1 MFGHEPTETDDV
13 NAPLT
18 ITMPVEAAAPPRAYK
33 LLIDGRFVDAQAGR
47 TLERRSPGHGFVVS
61 SYALAD
67 ATDVEAAVQAAHRA
81 FETGPW
87 PRMKAAE
94 RAAILLKT
102 ADLIEARAEEI
113 ARLDA
118 LESGK
123 PLAQARGE
131 IAGAVDIW
139 RYAAALTRTLHGESY
154 ANLGDAM
161 LGVVL
166 REPIGVV
173 SIITPWNFPFLI
185 VSQKLPFALAAGCT
199 AVVKPSEMTSAS
211 TLLLGDIL
219 MQAGLPDGVVNIVA
233 GLGADVGAPMV
244 SHPLVEMVSFTGST
258 RVGKLTMATASQSL
272 KKISMELGGKNGQIV
287 FPDADLEAAADAAVF
302 GGFFN
307 AGECCNAGSRLIVHK
322 DIAADFLAE
331 VKKIA
336 ARVPVGDPLDEA
348 TKVGAMISSDHLS
361 KVLGFVDGA
370 RADGATIASG
380 GAKLS
385 TNAGDYL
392 LPTIVSE
399 VADGM
404 AIARE
409 EVFGPVLSVLTFESI
424 ENALH
429 IANNTA
435 YGLSA
440 GVWSADIDT
449 CMSVARGARSGTVWV
464 NTFMEGYP
472 ELPFGGY
479 KQSGV
484 GRELG
489 KRAVEDYTEEKTIQ
503 FHRGPRTGWWVDRAG
518 K

>member
-1 MFGHEPTETDDV
+1 M
-13 NAPLT
+13 NAPLD
-18 ITMPVEAAAPPRAYK
+18 IKMPSEASSAPRAYK
-33 LLIDGRFVDAQAGR
+33 LIIDGKFVDASDGR
-47 TLERRSPGHGFVVS
+47 TLERNSPGHGFAVS
-61 SYALAD
+61 RYAQAG
-67 ATDVEAAVQAAHRA
+67 AAEVEAAVQAAHKA

-87 PRMKAAE
+87 PRTKAAE
-94 RAAILLKT
+94 RAAILLKA
-102 ADLIEARAEEI
+102 ADLFETRLEEI

-123 PLAQARGE
+123 PIAQARGE
-131 IAGAVDIW
+131 IGGAIDIW
-139 RYAAALTRTLHGESY
+139 RYAAALARTLSGDSY

-211 TLLLGDIL
+211 TFVLGEILLE
-219 MQAGLPDGVVNIVA
+219 AGLPAGVVNVLA

-258 RVGKLTMATASQSL
+258 RVGKLTMASAAQSL
-272 KKISMELGGKNGQIV
+272 KKVSMELGGKNGQIV

-322 DIAADFLAE
+322 DIADDFLGA
-331 VKKIA
+331 VKA
-336 ARVPVGDPLDEA
+336 LTARVTVGDPLDDR
-348 TKVGAMISSDHLS
+348 TKVGAMISSDHLA
-361 KVLGFVDGA
+361 KVSGYVSAAEGGGGSVLSGGRA
-370 RADGATIASG
+370 RAS
-380 GAKLS
+380 S
-385 TNAGDYL
+385 AGQYL
-392 LPTIVSE
+392 DPTIVTGVTEDMS
-399 VADGM
+399 
-404 AIARE
+404 IARE

-424 ENALH
+424 ERALQ
-429 IANNTA
+429 IANNTP

-440 GVWSADIDT
+440 GVWSASIDT
-449 CMSVARGARSGTVWV
+449 CMAVARGVRSGTVWV

-479 KQSGV
+479 KQSGL

-503 FHRGPRTGWWVDRAG
+503 FHRGPRTGWWVG
-518 K
+518 

>member
-1 MFGHEPTETDDV
+1 M
-13 NAPLT
+13 NAPLN
-18 ITMPVEAAAPPRAYK
+18 IRMPAEASAPPKAYK
-33 LLIDGRFVDAQAGR
+33 LLIDGKFVAARDGR
-47 TLERRSPGHGFVVS
+47 TMERRSPGHGFVVS
-61 SYALAD
+61 SYAQAGS
-67 ATDVEAAVQAAHRA
+67 ADVEAAVQAAHRA

-87 PRMKAAE
+87 PRMKGAE
-94 RAAILLKT
+94 RSALLLKT
-102 ADLIEARAEEI
+102 ADLIEQRLEDI

-139 RYAAALTRTLHGESY
+139 RYAAALARTLHGESY
-154 ANLGDAM
+154 ANLGDTM
-161 LGVVL
+161 LGVVA

-211 TLLLGDIL
+211 TLVLGELL
-219 MQAGLPDGVVNIVA
+219 MQAGLPAGVVNIVA

-244 SHPLVEMVSFTGST
+244 SHPLVEMISFTGST
-258 RVGKLTMATASQSL
+258 RVGKLTMATGAETL
-272 KKISMELGGKNGQIV
+272 KKVSMELGGKNGQIV

-307 AGECCNAGSRLIVHK
+307 AGECCNAGSRLIVHQ
-322 DIAADFLAE
+322 DIASDFLAE
-331 VKKIA
+331 VKKLVA
-336 ARVPVGDPLDEA
+336 KVPVGDPLAEN
-348 TKVGAMISSDHLS
+348 TKVGAMISRDHLS
-361 KVLGFVDGA
+361 KVLSFVDGA
-370 RADGATIASG
+370 SGHGAEIASG
-380 GAKLS
+380 GGALAS
-385 TNAGDYL
+385 DAGDYL
-392 LPTIVSE
+392 SPTIVAG
-399 VADGM
+399 VTTDM
-404 AIARE
+404 PIARE
-409 EVFGPVLSVLTFESI
+409 EVFGPVLSVLTFDSVAE
-424 ENALH
+424 ALR
-429 IANNTA
+429 IANDTP

-449 CMSVARGARSGTVWV
+449 CMTIARGARAGTVWV
-464 NTFMEGYP
+464 NTFMDGNP

-479 KQSGV
+479 KQSGI

>member
-1 MFGHEPTETDDV
+1 MT
-13 NAPLT
+13 AAMK
-18 ITMPVEAAAPPRAYK
+18 ITMPKEASAPPAAYR
-33 LLIDGRFVDAQAGR
+33 LLIDGRWIDARDGR
-47 TLERRSPGHGFVVS
+47 AMERRSPGHGFVVS
-61 SYALAD
+61 RYAQAGEAD
-67 ATDVEAAVQAAHRA
+67 ANAAVEAAHRA

-87 PRMKAAE
+87 PSMKAGE
-94 RAAILLKT
+94 RSRILLRA

-211 TLLLGDIL
+211 TLVLGDIL
-219 MQAGLPDGVVNIVA
+219 MQAGVQAGVVNIVS
-233 GLGADVGAPMV
+233 GYGADVGAAMV
-244 SHPLVEMVSFTGST
+244 GHPLVEMVSFTGST
-258 RVGKLTMATASQSL
+258 RVGKMTMAAASNSL
-272 KKISMELGGKNGQIV
+272 KKVSMELGGKNGQIV

-322 DIAADFLAE
+322 DIAGDFLAE
-331 VKKIA
+331 VRKLA
-336 ARVPVGDPLDEA
+336 AKAPVGDPLDER
-348 TKVGAMISSDHLS
+348 TKVGAMISGEHLG
-361 KVLGFVDGA
+361 KVLGFVQ
-370 RADGATIASG
+370 GATEEGADIVAG
-380 GAKLS
+380 GSRISSDK
-385 TNAGDYL
+385 GDYL
-392 LPTIVSE
+392 APTIV
-399 VADGM
+399 ADVTDDM

-409 EVFGPVLSVLTFESI
+409 EVFGPVLSVLSFGSVDE
-424 ENALH
+424 ALR
-429 IANNTA
+429 IANNTP

-449 CMSVARGARSGTVWV
+449 CMTIARGVRAGTVWV
-464 NTFMEGYP
+464 NTFMDGTP

-479 KQSGV
+479 KQSGI

-503 FHRGPRTGWWVDRAG
+503 FHRGPRTGWWVSRAG

>member
-1 MFGHEPTETDDV
+1 M
-13 NAPLT
+13 NAPLN
-18 ITMPVEAAAPPRAYK
+18 ITMPSEASSAPKSYK
-33 LLIDGRFVDAQAGR
+33 LLIGGKHVEARDGR
-47 TLERRSPGHGFVVS
+47 TLERRSPGHGFIVS
-61 SYALAD
+61 RYAQAG
-67 ATDVEAAVQAAHRA
+67 AAEVEAAMVAAHKA
-81 FETGPW
+81 FESGPW

-94 RAAILLKT
+94 RAAMLLKT
-102 ADLIEARAEEI
+102 ADLIEARLEDI

-123 PLAQARGE
+123 PIAQARGE
-131 IAGAVDIW
+131 IAGAADIW
-139 RYAAALTRTLHGESY
+139 RYSAALARTLSGESY

-166 REPIGVV
+166 REPVGVV

-211 TLLLGDIL
+211 TFLLGDLL
-219 MQAGLPDGVVNIVA
+219 MEAGLPDGVVNILA
-233 GLGADVGAPMV
+233 GLGPDVGAPMV
-244 SHPLVEMVSFTGST
+244 SHPLAEMVSFTGST
-258 RVGKLTMATASQSL
+258 RVGKMTMAAASNSL
-272 KKISMELGGKNGQIV
+272 KKVSMELGGKNGQIV

-307 AGECCNAGSRLIVHK
+307 AGECCNAGSRLIVHEA
-322 DIAADFLAE
+322 IASDFLQA
-331 VKKIA
+331 VQALTAK
-336 ARVPVGDPLDEA
+336 VTVGDPLDDR
-348 TKVGAMISSDHLS
+348 TKVGAMISPDHLG
-361 KVLGFVDGA
+361 KVTSYVGTASGEGA
-370 RADGATIASG
+370 RVAIGGSRLAS
-380 GAKLS
+380 S
-385 TNAGDYL
+385 AGDYL
-392 LPTIVSE
+392 APTIVSGVRE
-399 VADGM
+399 DM

-409 EVFGPVLSVLTFESI
+409 EVFGPVLSVLTFETI
-424 ENALH
+424 ERALH
-429 IANNTA
+429 IANNTP

-449 CMSVARGARSGTVWV
+449 CMSVARGVRSGTVWV

-479 KQSGV
+479 KQSGL

-503 FHRGPRTGWWVDRAG
+503 FHRGPRTGWWAS
-518 K
+518 

>member
-1 MFGHEPTETDDV
+1 M
-13 NAPLT
+13 NAPLS
-18 ITMPVEAAAPPRAYK
+18 ISMPTEAASGPKSYK
-33 LLIDGRFVDAQAGR
+33 LLIDGKHVDAIGGR
-47 TLERRSPGHGFVVS
+47 SLERRSPGHGFVVS
-61 SYALAD
+61 RYAQASGK
-67 ATDVEAAVQAAHRA
+67 DVEAAVHAAYKA
-81 FETGPW
+81 FENGPW

-94 RAAILLKT
+94 RAAILLKA
-102 ADLIEARAEEI
+102 ADLIESRLEDI

-123 PLAQARGE
+123 PIAQARGE
-131 IAGAVDIW
+131 ISGAADIW
-139 RYAAALTRTLHGESY
+139 RYAASLARTLHGETY

-211 TLLLGDIL
+211 TFVLGDIL
-219 MQAGLPDGVVNIVA
+219 LEAGVPAGVVNVVA

-258 RVGKLTMATASQSL
+258 RVGKLTMASAAQSL
-272 KKISMELGGKNGQIV
+272 KKVSMELGGKNGQIV
-287 FPDADLEAAADAAVF
+287 FPDGDLEAAADAAVF

-307 AGECCNAGSRLIVHK
+307 AGECCNAGSRLIVHEA
-322 DIAADFLAE
+322 IADDFLAA
-331 VKKIA
+331 VKSLTAK
-336 ARVPVGDPLDEA
+336 VPVGDPLDIS
-348 TKVGAMISSDHLS
+348 TKVGAMISTDHLA
-361 KVLGFVDGA
+361 KVSDYVSAAKSEGGTVLAGGDA
-370 RADGATIASG
+370 RAS
-380 GAKLS
+380 S
-385 TNAGDYL
+385 AGQYL
-392 LPTIVSE
+392 DPTIVAGVTE
-399 VADGM
+399 GM

-409 EVFGPVLSVLTFESI
+409 EVFGPVLSVLSFKTI
-424 ENALH
+424 EEALR
-429 IANNTA
+429 IANNTP

-440 GVWSADIDT
+440 GVWSKDIDT
-449 CMSVARGARSGTVWV
+449 CMTVARGVRTGTVWV
-464 NTFMEGYP
+464 NTFMDGYP

-479 KQSGV
+479 KQSGL

-503 FHRGPRTGWWVDRAG
+503 FHRGQRTGWWVG
-518 K
+518 

>member
-1 MFGHEPTETDDV
+1 M
-13 NAPLT
+13 NAPLQ
-18 ITMPVEAAAPPRAYK
+18 IAMPKEASAPPKAYK
-33 LLIDGRFVDAQAGR
+33 LLIGGRHVDSRDGRF
-47 TLERRSPGHGFVVS
+47 LERRSPGHGFVVS
-61 SYALAD
+61 RYAQAGE
-67 ATDVEAAVQAAHRA
+67 ADVEAAVQTAQKA
-81 FETGPW
+81 FGSGPW
-87 PRMKAAE
+87 PRMKGAE

-102 ADLIEARAEEI
+102 ADLIETRLEEI

-123 PLAQARGE
+123 PIAQARSE
-131 IAGAVDIW
+131 ISGAADIW
-139 RYAAALTRTLHGESY
+139 RYAAALARTLHGESY

-161 LGVVL
+161 LGVVV
-166 REPIGVV
+166 REPVGVV

-211 TLLLGDIL
+211 TFLLGDL
-219 MQAGLPDGVVNIVA
+219 LLEAGLPEGVVNVLA

-258 RVGKLTMATASQSL
+258 RVGKLTMATAAQSL
-272 KKISMELGGKNGQIV
+272 KKVSMELGGKNGQIV
-287 FPDADLEAAADAAVF
+287 FPDADLDAAADAAVF

-322 DIAADFLAE
+322 DIAEDFLSA
-331 VKKIA
+331 VQALATKV
-336 ARVPVGDPLDEA
+336 RVGDPLNDE
-348 TKVGAMISSDHLS
+348 TKVGAMISTDHLA
-361 KVLGFVDGA
+361 KVSGYVRAAA
-370 RADGATIASG
+370 REGATIAAG
-380 GAKLS
+380 GCGLPS
-385 TNAGDYL
+385 SAGQYL
-392 LPTIVSE
+392 DPTIVSG
-399 VADGM
+399 VRPDM
-404 AIARE
+404 AVARE

-424 ENALH
+424 EKALH
-429 IANNTA
+429 IANDTP

-440 GVWSADIDT
+440 GVWSRDIDT
-449 CMSVARGARSGTVWV
+449 CMTVARGVRSGTVWV

-479 KQSGV
+479 KQSGL

-503 FHRGPRTGWWVDRAG
+503 FHRGQRTAWWAG
-518 K
+518 

>member
-1 MFGHEPTETDDV
+1 M
-13 NAPLT
+13 NAPLN
-18 ITMPVEAAAPPRAYK
+18 IAMPTEASAAPKAYR
-33 LLIDGRFVDAQAGR
+33 LLIDGKHVDARDGR
-47 TLERRSPGHGFVVS
+47 TLERNSPGHGFTVS
-61 SYALAD
+61 RYAQAGE
-67 ATDVEAAVQAAHRA
+67 AEVEAAMQAAHKA

-102 ADLIEARAEEI
+102 ADLIEARLEDI

-123 PLAQARGE
+123 PIAQARGE
-131 IAGAVDIW
+131 IGGAVDIW
-139 RYAAALTRTLHGESY
+139 RYAASLARTLHGESY

-211 TLLLGDIL
+211 TFVLGDIL
-219 MQAGLPDGVVNIVA
+219 MQAGLPAGVVNILA

-258 RVGKLTMATASQSL
+258 RVGKMTMASAAQSL
-272 KKISMELGGKNGQIV
+272 KKVSMELGGKNGQIV

-307 AGECCNAGSRLIVHK
+307 AGECCNAGSRLIVHEA
-322 DIAADFLAE
+322 IADDFLAA
-331 VKKIA
+331 VKALTAK
-336 ARVPVGDPLDEA
+336 VTVGDPLDDR
-348 TKVGAMISSDHLS
+348 TKVGAMISVRSSDQGRGLR
-361 KVLGFVDGA
+361 DGS
-370 RADGATIASG
+370 GKATAASVYSG
-380 GAKLS
+380 GRQLAS
-385 TNAGDYL
+385 NAGQYL
-392 LPTIVSE
+392 DPTIIRGVTE
-399 VADGM
+399 DM

-424 ENALH
+424 EKALH
-429 IANNTA
+429 IANNTP

-440 GVWSADIDT
+440 GVWSASIDT
-449 CMSVARGARSGTVWV
+449 CMSVARGVRSGTVWV

-479 KQSGV
+479 KQSGHRTRTRQTRRRGLYRGKDNPVSSRPAHRLV
-484 GRELG
+484 GRLSW
-489 KRAVEDYTEEKTIQ
+489 EEP
-503 FHRGPRTGWWVDRAG
+503 GGLPPVV
-518 K
+518 

>member
-1 MFGHEPTETDDV
+1 M
-13 NAPLT
+13 NAPLN
-18 ITMPVEAAAPPRAYK
+18 ITMPVEASAAPKYYR
-33 LLIDGRFVDAQAGR
+33 LLIDGRHVDAADGR
-47 TLERRSPGHGFVVS
+47 VLERRSPGHGFVVS
-61 SYALAD
+61 RYAQAG
-67 ATDVEAAVQAAHRA
+67 AADVEAAVQAAHRA

-87 PRMKAAE
+87 PRMKASE
-94 RAAILLKT
+94 RAAVLLKT
-102 ADLIEARAEEI
+102 ADLIEARLEDI

-123 PLAQARGE
+123 PIAQARGE
-131 IAGAVDIW
+131 IAGAADIW
-139 RYAAALTRTLHGESY
+139 RYAASLARTLAGESY

-161 LGVVL
+161 LGVVV
-166 REPIGVV
+166 REPVGVV

-211 TLLLGDIL
+211 TLLLGDL
-219 MQAGLPDGVVNIVA
+219 LLEAGMPAGVVNVVV

-244 SHPLVEMVSFTGST
+244 YHPLVEMVSFTGST
-258 RVGKLTMATASQSL
+258 RVGKLTVAAAAQSL
-272 KKISMELGGKNGQIV
+272 KKVSMELGGKNGQIV

-307 AGECCNAGSRLIVHK
+307 AGECCNAGSRLIVHS
-322 DIAADFLAE
+322 DIAEEFLPAVGE
-331 VKKIA
+331 LTAKV
-336 ARVPVGDPLDEA
+336 RVGDPLDDA
-348 TKVGAMISSDHLS
+348 TKVGAMISTDHLA
-361 KVLGFVDGA
+361 KVSAFVAQAGGEGA
-370 RADGATIASG
+370 SLRAG
-380 GAKLS
+380 GGVLAA
-385 TNAGDYL
+385 NAGQYL
-392 LPTIVSE
+392 QPTIVAGVKE
-399 VADGM
+399 DM

-409 EVFGPVLSVLTFESI
+409 EVFGPVLSVLTFKTI
-424 ENALH
+424 EEALR
-429 IANNTA
+429 IANNTP

-449 CMSVARGARSGTVWV
+449 CMGIARGVRTGTVWV

-479 KQSGV
+479 KQSGI

-503 FHRGPRTGWWVDRAG
+503 FHRGRRTGWWVG
-518 K
+518 